1 MKTKIFKNL
10 LFAAVMAMAVSS
22 CLKTGDEKVY
32 TAEEEKLL
40 RDEYLSNLA
49 AKGHKI
55 DTTAN
60 GVYYVVTREGEGEF
74 AKTGD
79 SLTIGYAGYF
89 VDGSMFDASEFH
101 YADGKMR
108 FILGE
113 DRMVDGFEDAMTVL
127 NKNAKAEFVIPSE
140 LAYGSQ
146 GSYGMPPYQTLVFV
160 IEMFE
165 IRPVEVITD

>member
-1 MKTKIFKNL
+1 MKTKVLKNL
-10 LFAAVMAMAVSS
+10 ILAAMIALAVSS
-22 CLKTGDEKVY
+22 CFKKGDEKVY

-40 RDEYLSNLA
+40 RNEYLSNLA

-55 DTTAN
+55 DTTNN
-60 GVYYVVTREGEGEF
+60 GVYYVITRKGEGDF

-79 SLTIGYAGYF
+79 TLTIGYAGYF
-89 VDGSMFDASEFH
+89 VDGSMFDASELH
-101 YADGKMR
+101 YTDGKMK
-108 FILGE
+108 FVLGK
-113 DRMVDGFEDAMTVL
+113 DRMVEGFEEAMTVL

-165 IRPVEVITD
+165 IKPL

>member
-1 MKTKIFKNL
+1 MKTKVLKNL
-10 LFAAVMAMAVSS
+10 ILAAMIALAVSS
-22 CLKTGDEKVY
+22 CFKKEDEKVY

-55 DTTAN
+55 DTTNN
-60 GVYYVVTREGEGEF
+60 GVYYVITRKGEGDF

-79 SLTIGYAGYF
+79 TLTIGYAGYF
-89 VDGSMFDASEFH
+89 VDGSMFDASELRD
-101 YADGKMR
+101 DGKMR
-108 FILGE
+108 FILGHE
-113 DRMVDGFEDAMTVL
+113 DFRMVEGFEEAMTVL

-165 IRPVEVITD
+165 IKPL